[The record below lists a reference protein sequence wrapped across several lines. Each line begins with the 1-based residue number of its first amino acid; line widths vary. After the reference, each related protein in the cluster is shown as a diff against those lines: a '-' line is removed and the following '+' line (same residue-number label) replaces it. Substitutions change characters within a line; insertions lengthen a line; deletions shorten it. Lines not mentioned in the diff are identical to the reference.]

1 MSDTDWIS
9 LKSRD
14 GTTFD
19 AYLAAPKGPNK
30 TGRMIVVCQEIFGV
44 NRHIQNVCH
53 RVAAK
58 GWLAVAPDLYHRTVK
73 RLDLGYDAAG
83 VAEGRKHKDASTP
96 DGWAAYINACI
107 DYFAADKFWQVKGV
121 GVVGFCHGG
130 HVAFFAGTLPRVKA
144 CACFYGG
151 GIGAPRPDGG
161 PPTADLAPKLKARML
176 MLYGGKDAA
185 IPQTQVEY
193 VRGKLEQSKVQHEI
207 VIYPDAEHGFACDER
222 ASFNKAAS
230 DDAWKRTF
238 ELFEAAL

>member
-1 MSDTDWIS
+1 VSESNWIN
-9 LKSRD
+9 LKAFD

-19 AYLAAPKGPNK
+19 AYVAAPKGPNK
-30 TGRMIVVCQEIFGV
+30 TGRVIVVCQEIFGV
-44 NRHIQNVCH
+44 NHHIQSVCH
-53 RVAAK
+53 SVAAK
-58 GWLAVAPDLYHRTVK
+58 GWCAVAPDLYHRTVK

-96 DGWAAYINACI
+96 AGWAADITACI
-107 DYFAADKFWQVKGV
+107 DRFSADQFWSAKVA

-151 GIGAPRPDGG
+151 GIGNPRPDGG
-161 PPTADLAPKLKARML
+161 APTADLAPQIKARML

-185 IPQTQVEY
+185 IPQSQVEY
-193 VRGKLEQSKVQHEI
+193 VRSKLVDAKVKHEV
-207 VIYPDAEHGFACDER
+207 VIYPDAEHGFSCDER
-222 ASFNKAAS
+222 PSFKKAAS

-238 ELFEAAL
+238 ELFDAAL